1 MFVSFVVDEPNRMDE
16 QVVTIEKLVYGGKGL
31 ARLNG
36 QVVFVPFTLPGEKVR
51 IQITKQHRDYQ
62 EGEVIEVVEPSPS
75 RIAPA
80 CRYFGRCGGCQI
92 SHASYDHQLQ
102 TKVEVL
108 KETLNRSHLD
118 FPEPE
123 VISGTPYEYRHRAQL
138 KYSARKGQL
147 GFYQTGS
154 NQITDIKECLCL
166 TPGLNRLL
174 ISLRN
179 ELSAIPVPNLSEI
192 ELYENDVGQTA
203 AYFNAKIPSELRE
216 RLSYVTKVADA
227 AGSNDFKLTLRFR
240 NSEFPMHPS
249 IFLQVNPGLWK
260 GMIQEVESHFEN
272 KRSSVLAEL
281 YCGAGFFTVAIAPHV
296 SKIYASEENRQA
308 VEFAKAQHKH
318 PNIEWIQTRAENYK
332 IPNDVTDILVDPPR
346 SGLHKNVVNELLRQK
361 PQTIIY
367 VSCDPTS
374 FARDVRL
381 LGPVYK
387 IERLVL
393 MDLFAQT
400 YHFETIARLYRR

>member
-1 MFVSFVVDEPNRMDE
+1 MDE
-16 QVVTIEKLVYGGKGL
+16 QVVTIEKMVYGGKGL

-51 IQITKQHRDYQ
+51 IHITKQHRDYL
-62 EGEVIEVVEPSPS
+62 EGEVVEVIEPSQS

-92 SHASYDHQLQ
+92 SHASYDHQVQ
-102 TKVEVL
+102 TKVSVL
-108 KETLNRSHLD
+108 KETLERNKVT

-138 KYSARKGQL
+138 KYSSRKGQL

-174 ISLRN
+174 THLRN
-179 ELSAIPVPNLSEI
+179 ELLATPIPNLSEI

-216 RLSYVTKVADA
+216 RLSNITTVAATD
-227 AGSNDFKLTLRFR
+227 DPDELRLTLRFR

-260 GMIQEVESHFEN
+260 AMIQEVESHFNN
-272 KRSSVLAEL
+272 KASSVVAEL
-281 YCGAGFFTVAIAPHV
+281 YCGAGFFTIAIAPHV
-296 SKIYASEENRQA
+296 SKIYASEENRKA
-308 VEFAKAQHKH
+308 VEFAKAQHKN
-318 PNIEWIQTRAENYK
+318 PNISWIQARAEEYK
-332 IPNDVTDILVDPPR
+332 IPNDVTAILVDPPR
-346 SGLHKNVVNELLRQK
+346 SGLHKNVINELLRRK
-361 PQTIIY
+361 PEMITY
-367 VSCDPTS
+367 VSCDPAS

-381 LGPVYK
+381 LGSDYK
-387 IERLVL
+387 IDRLLL

-400 YHFETIARLYRR
+400 YHFETIALLHRK